1 MLDFRLHAGPPGAR
15 ACVCVCACAQQRGV
29 VSTGWPW
36 HRSRFQRLPR
46 KWGRNDSANSVL
58 KTDRESDFGE
68 LTTTLTKGQSLQ
80 KKKKR
85 KKEDVLFIYFYFFV
99 FLSSMRVWKNDPVL
113 DGELVITSGA
123 WRLSHF
129 NTLTALHILETKQ
142 IKNAWWSGTY
152 LEFSVVAESARV
164 AGSGEMQLAGGGVF
178 GPDGLISHL
187 MNESHDLACQCFPLN
202 LFRYSREWSKW
213 KVRFTWGPENVI
225 GNDGAFVS
233 ELMNTGRNPGLPC
246 RSERGWIKI
255 WLKAN

>member
-1 MLDFRLHAGPPGAR
+1 MLDFRLHAGAAGCACVR
-15 ACVCVCACAQQRGV
+15 LCVCVCACAQQRGV

-36 HRSRFQRLPR
+36 HGSRFQRLPR

-68 LTTTLTKGQSLQ
+68 LTTTLTKGQAELT
-80 KKKKR
+80 KKKKER
-85 KKEDVLFIYFYFFV
+85 KNEDVLFIYFYFLV

-152 LEFSVVAESARV
+152 LEFSVVAQSAKV

-178 GPDGLISHL
+178 GPRRLDSSPDEWKPQSGLSVFSS
-187 MNESHDLACQCFPLN
+187 ESFSLVT
-202 LFRYSREWSKW
+202 R
-213 KVRFTWGPENVI
+213 VI
-225 GNDGAFVS
+225 
-233 ELMNTGRNPGLPC
+233 
-246 RSERGWIKI
+246 
-255 WLKAN
+255 

>member
-15 ACVCVCACAQQRGV
+15 ACVCVCACVQQRGV

-164 AGSGEMQLAGGGVF
+164 AGSGEMQLGEAVF
-178 GPDGLISHL
+178 SAPTAWYLTWWMKATIRLVSVFLWIFFVIHASDLNERSDLPEVRRTSLETTGHL
-187 MNESHDLACQCFPLN
+187 SL
-202 LFRYSREWSKW
+202 S
-213 KVRFTWGPENVI
+213 
-225 GNDGAFVS
+225 
-233 ELMNTGRNPGLPC
+233 
-246 RSERGWIKI
+246 
-255 WLKAN
+255 